1 MTGLTSAQVAERHAA
16 GQSNAVEDVTSRSL
30 GDIVR
35 SNTFTLFNLILGIAL
50 ALVLMTGR
58 WPDAVFGFVVIIN
71 AGIGIVTEYK
81 AKRTLDKLAI
91 LDAPAARVMR
101 DGSKVDVLLAD
112 IVLDDVV
119 LLATGEQIPADG
131 DVVESAGMEVDES
144 LLTGESRPVRKRPGD
159 EVFSGA
165 FVVAGAGKYVVT
177 RVGADGY
184 ANRVTIAA
192 KRYSVVSSDLRDGV
206 NKILRIVSVGI
217 VPIALLLAWSQLQ
230 ASGGLG
236 QAFVNNNWK
245 DAITAAVAG
254 IVGLIPEGLVLLTSL
269 NFAVAAMLLARQKVL
284 VQELPAVEVL
294 ARVDVLCLDKTGTL
308 TDGEIAL
315 EDLIEVAALPG
326 ARGALAALTG
336 DPDGN
341 ATSRAI
347 AAGLASGRT
356 AREGV
361 EDPDSVAHDAVPFSS
376 VRKWSAVVTPSGAW
390 VLGAP
395 EFLLGRREDAAARD
409 ARAVIAEAAGRGAR
423 VLLLASAPGGLPDPD
438 VGLDSDLVPALV
450 AVLSEQIRPDA
461 AETLAY
467 FHAQGVC
474 TKIISGDSPD
484 TVAAVGARVG
494 IAGPGA
500 PVRMCDARD
509 LPEGESEGEMAALT
523 EMAHAHDVFGR
534 VSPEQKVRIVKALQS
549 RGHVVAMTGDG
560 VNDAPALKEADLGIA
575 MGSGSGA
582 TKAVARIVLVDG
594 KFSTLPGVVAQG
606 RRVMAN
612 MERVATLFLSK
623 TTYAALLAL
632 TVVVMAWPFPFLPRH
647 MTLVGS
653 LAIGIPAFIL
663 ALAPNPRRYM
673 PGFLRRVLS
682 FAIPV
687 GLSTGIVVLV
697 AFSIIRAQHTLADA
711 RTSATIVLLVIGLWV
726 VGIVARPLRLWK
738 VVLIGSLASAA
749 LAAFWIP
756 ALSAIFQLN
765 RPQLSV
771 GVFVAI
777 AFGCVAVESA
787 HRYVTPWLAARGGH
801 DAPPACGDEA
811 SSSGAAPIPHA

>member
-1 MTGLTSAQVAERHAA
+1 MTGLTRAQVDQRHAA
-16 GQSNAVEDVTSRSL
+16 GQSNAVVDATSRSL

-50 ALVLMTGR
+50 ALVLTTGR

-91 LDAPAARVMR
+91 LDAPAARVLR
-101 DGSKVDVLLAD
+101 DGGKVDVLLAD

-119 LLATGEQIPADG
+119 LLTTGEQIPADG
-131 DVVESAGMEVDES
+131 DVLESAGLEVDES
-144 LLTGESRPVRKRPGD
+144 LLTGESRPVRKAAGD

-165 FVVAGAGKYVVT
+165 FVVAGSGKYVVR

-184 ANRVTIAA
+184 ANRVTAAA

-217 VPIALLLAWSQLQ
+217 VPIALLLAWSQLT
-230 ASGGLG
+230 ATGGIG
-236 QAFVNNNWK
+236 QAFVGDNWK

-315 EDLIEVAALPG
+315 EDLVEVGDVAG

-341 ATSRAI
+341 ATARAI
-347 AAGLASGRT
+347 AAGLDSGGG
-356 AREGV
+356 APDDVEGTPRMY
-361 EDPDSVAHDAVPFSS
+361 EDADAVAHDAVAFSS
-376 VRKWSAVVTPSGAW
+376 VRKWSAVSTPRGAW
-390 VLGAP
+390 ILGAP
-395 EFLLGRREDAAARD
+395 EFLLGRREDAAAHE
-409 ARAVIAEAAGRGAR
+409 ARAVISEAAGRGAR
-423 VLLLASAPGGLPDPD
+423 VLLLASAPSGLPDPD
-438 VGLDSDLVPALV
+438 RALGDDLIPALV

-474 TKIISGDSPD
+474 TKIISGDSPA
-484 TVAAVGARVG
+484 TVAAVGERVG
-494 IAGPGA
+494 IAGKNA
-500 PVRMCDARD
+500 PVRVYDARD
-509 LPEGESEGEMAALT
+509 LPNGDSEAELATLSEMAND
-523 EMAHAHDVFGR
+523 HDVFGR
-534 VSPEQKVRIVKALQS
+534 VTPEQKVRLVKALQS

-560 VNDAPALKEADLGIA
+560 VNDAPALKDADLGIA

-623 TTYAALLAL
+623 TTYAGLLAL
-632 TVVVMAWPFPFLPRH
+632 TVVVMAWPFPLLPRH

-653 LAIGIPAFIL
+653 LTIGIPAFIL
-663 ALAPNPRRYM
+663 ALAPNPRRYV

-687 GLSTGIVVLV
+687 GLSTGIVVLI
-697 AFSIIRAQHTLADA
+697 AFSIIRTHHTLDDA

-738 VVLIGSLASAA
+738 VVLIGSLAAAA
-749 LAAFWIP
+749 LFAFLIP
-756 ALSAIFQLN
+756 DVSAIFLLN

-771 GVFVAI
+771 GVFVAMMI
-777 AFGCVAVESA
+777 GCAAVEGV
-787 HRYVTPWLAARGGH
+787 HRYLTPWLRARGAH
-801 DAPPACGDEA
+801 GDEHSNDVSPE
-811 SSSGAAPIPHA
+811 SS